1 MRDDTVNCTTHTNLS
16 NFVSVPTFILQCEKI
31 ITFLFIANIHY
42 FGPFILGDFF
52 FFILAICLVTEYL
65 IVISFEV

>member
-1 MRDDTVNCTTHTNLS
+1 M
-16 NFVSVPTFILQCEKI
+16 ILRIALLTLIYLILFQYPLNILHREKI

-52 FFILAICLVTEYL
+52 FFILAICCLLTEYL
-65 IVISFEV
+65 IVISFEA